1 MNDHCISR
9 RSFLVA
15 AGMAGAAAAL
25 TACGGAASSAGSS
38 VASSAAV
45 SPEAAQ
51 TVEFIKKTAMTRIVT
66 MILYLRFISHLLFFI
81 GYFMQTCPHYMSLFL
96 PVPVSRSA
104 VISLI
109 PYLAQRSVF
118 F

>member
-1 MNDHCISR
+1 MILLSL
-9 RSFLVA
+9 S
-15 AGMAGAAAAL
+15 MAFGLA
-25 TACGGAASSAGSS
+25 ACGKNQAPDST
-38 VASSAAV
+38 
-45 SPEAAQ
+45 PEAAQ
-51 TVEFIKKTAMTRIVT
+51 TVEFIRKTAMTRIVT
-66 MILYLRFISHLLFFI
+66 VILYLRFISHLLFFI

-109 PYLAQRSVF
+109 PSLAQRSVF